1 MMKEEVVF
9 SGLLMLISLV
19 VIFLLSR
26 PILRNNEKWQA
37 MLTPLSS
44 IVGSGFLIMAP
55 LLASIVGKL
64 SPLAVLGIVL
74 LAYGIGHVIRFNIK
88 HIEPRINND
97 TLSKRAKEI
106 EYIGNVVLVL
116 AYMVAV
122 AFYLSLLSSFSLNYL
137 GIENIIY
144 ERWMTTGI
152 IIFIAVVGYI
162 KGLSGLEKLESLSMT
177 VQLSIVVALLIGLG
191 VFGMNFL
198 AAGETLEFVHQQR
211 PISTQIQML
220 AGALLVVQGFE
231 TSRFIGEKYSTEVRV
246 TSMRN
251 AQIISG
257 ILYVVSVILFMPI
270 VQEMNLMHI
279 ELADIIA
286 ATGSAALILPLML
299 MVAAVM
305 SQFSAAIADT
315 GGAGGLLNENS
326 NQRLS
331 TKMSYVGVSVCAI
344 LLVWSVDLLEII
356 ALASKAFATYYLSQ
370 TLLALYYCH
379 QDCPIESRLTLVN
392 KILYIVISIIL
403 LYVIF
408 FAIPAE

>member
-1 MMKEEVVF
+1 MENIAF
-9 SGLLMLISLV
+9 NTLLVLISVAV
-19 VIFLLSR
+19 VILLSQ
-26 PILRNNEKWQA
+26 PKLRKNEHWQA

-55 LLASIVGKL
+55 LLASIVGKF
-64 SPLAVLGIVL
+64 SPFAVFGIVV
-74 LAYGIGHVIRFNIK
+74 LAYGIGHVIRFNIRRV
-88 HIEPRINND
+88 EPRSING
-97 TLSKRAKEI
+97 TLSSRTKEI
-106 EYIGNVVLVL
+106 EYLSNIVLVL

-137 GIENIIY
+137 GISNLLY
-144 ERWMTTGI
+144 ERWMTTSI
-152 IIFIAVVGYI
+152 IIFIAVVGYA
-162 KGLSGLEKLESLSMT
+162 KGLGGLEKLESLSMT
-177 VQLSIVVALLIGLG
+177 VQLSIVVALLVGLG
-191 VFGMNFL
+191 VFAMNFMVE
-198 AAGETLEFVHQQR
+198 GGTLEFVYQQR
-211 PISTQIQML
+211 PLSTQFQML

-231 TSRFIGEKYSTEVRV
+231 TSRFIGEKYSAEVRIA
-246 TSMRN
+246 SMRN

-257 ILYVVSVILFMPI
+257 VLYVVSVILFMPI
-270 VQEMNLMHI
+270 VQNIDLMQV
-279 ELADIIA
+279 ELSDIIE

-326 NQRLS
+326 NKRLS
-331 TKMSYVGVSVCAI
+331 TRVAYVGVAICAI
-344 LLVWSVDLLEII
+344 FLVWSVNLMEII
-356 ALASKAFATYYLSQ
+356 ALASKAFATYYLLQ

-379 QDCPIESRLTLVN
+379 KDCPLKSPMTIVQ
-392 KILYIVISIIL
+392 KVLYMLIIAIL

>member
-1 MMKEEVVF
+1 MENIAF
-9 SGLLMLISLV
+9 NTLLVLISVAV
-19 VIFLLSR
+19 VILLSQ
-26 PILRNNEKWQA
+26 PKLRKNEHWQA

-55 LLASIVGKL
+55 LLASIVGKF
-64 SPLAVLGIVL
+64 SPFAVFGIVV
-74 LAYGIGHVIRFNIK
+74 LAYGIGHVIRFNIRRV
-88 HIEPRINND
+88 EPRSING
-97 TLSKRAKEI
+97 TLSSRTKEI
-106 EYIGNVVLVL
+106 EYLSNIVLVL

-137 GIENIIY
+137 GISNLLY
-144 ERWMTTGI
+144 ERWMTTSI
-152 IIFIAVVGYI
+152 IIFIAVVGYA
-162 KGLSGLEKLESLSMT
+162 KGLGGLEKLESLSMT
-177 VQLSIVVALLIGLG
+177 VQLSIVVALLVGLG
-191 VFGMNFL
+191 VFAMNFMVE
-198 AAGETLEFVHQQR
+198 GGTLEFVYQQR
-211 PISTQIQML
+211 PLSTQFQML

-231 TSRFIGEKYSTEVRV
+231 TSRFIGEKYSAEVRIA
-246 TSMRN
+246 SMRN

-270 VQEMNLMHI
+270 VQNIDLMQV
-279 ELADIIA
+279 ELSDIIE

-326 NQRLS
+326 NKRLS
-331 TKMSYVGVSVCAI
+331 TRVAYVGVAICAI
-344 LLVWSVDLLEII
+344 FLVWSVNLMEII
-356 ALASKAFATYYLSQ
+356 ALASKAFATYYLLQ

-379 QDCPIESRLTLVN
+379 KDCPLKSPMTIVQ
-392 KILYIVISIIL
+392 KVLYMLIIAIL

>member
-1 MMKEEVVF
+1 MENIAF
-9 SGLLMLISLV
+9 NTLLVLISVAV
-19 VIFLLSR
+19 VILLSQSK
-26 PILRNNEKWQA
+26 LRKNEHWQA

-55 LLASIVGKL
+55 LLASIVGKF
-64 SPLAVLGIVL
+64 SPFAVFGIVV
-74 LAYGIGHVIRFNIK
+74 LAYGIGHVIRFNIRRV
-88 HIEPRINND
+88 EPRSING
-97 TLSKRAKEI
+97 TLSSRTKEI
-106 EYIGNVVLVL
+106 EYLSNIVLVL

-137 GIENIIY
+137 GISNLLY
-144 ERWMTTGI
+144 ERWMTTSI
-152 IIFIAVVGYI
+152 IIFIAVVGYA
-162 KGLSGLEKLESLSMT
+162 KGLGGLEKLESLSMT
-177 VQLSIVVALLIGLG
+177 VQLSIVVALLVGLG
-191 VFGMNFL
+191 VFAMNFMVE
-198 AAGETLEFVHQQR
+198 GGTLEFVYQQR
-211 PISTQIQML
+211 PLSTQFQML

-231 TSRFIGEKYSTEVRV
+231 TSRFIGEKYSAEVRIA
-246 TSMRN
+246 SMRN

-257 ILYVVSVILFMPI
+257 VLYVVSVILFMPI
-270 VQEMNLMHI
+270 VQNIDLMQV
-279 ELADIIA
+279 ELSDIIE

-326 NQRLS
+326 NKRLS
-331 TKMSYVGVSVCAI
+331 TRVAYVGVAICAI
-344 LLVWSVDLLEII
+344 FLVWSVNLMEII
-356 ALASKAFATYYLSQ
+356 ALASKAFATYYLLQ

-379 QDCPIESRLTLVN
+379 KDCPLKSPMTIVQ
-392 KILYIVISIIL
+392 KVLYMLIIAIL

>member
-1 MMKEEVVF
+1 MGNEIVF
-9 SGLLMLISLV
+9 NGLLVLTSLM
-19 VIFLLSR
+19 VIVFLSR
-26 PILRNNEKWQA
+26 PVLRNNQKWQA

-74 LAYGIGHVIRFNIK
+74 LAYGIGHVIRFNIC
-88 HIEPRINND
+88 HVEPRIAD
-97 TLSKRAKEI
+97 GTLLKRTKEI
-106 EYIGNVVLVL
+106 EYIGNIVLVL

-137 GIENIIY
+137 GISSLIY
-144 ERWMTTGI
+144 ERWMTTSI

-177 VQLSIVVALLIGLG
+177 VQLAIIVALLIGLG

-198 AAGETLEFVHQQR
+198 AGGETLEFVHQQR

-231 TSRFIGEKYSTEVRV
+231 TSRFIGEKYSAKIRV
-246 TSMRN
+246 DSMRN

-270 VQEMNLMHI
+270 VQNIDLMQV
-279 ELADIIA
+279 ELADIID

-326 NQRLS
+326 NKRLS
-331 TKMSYVGVSVCAI
+331 TKVAYVGVSMCAI
-344 LLVWSVDLLEII
+344 LLVWSVDLMGII

-370 TLLALYYCH
+370 TLLALYYCR
-379 QDCPIESRLTLVN
+379 QDCPAKSRMTIVQRV
-392 KILYIVISIIL
+392 LYIVISIIL